1 MILVVPK
8 FIDGLAE
15 VEKQITDEK
24 LRTMCDNLDRS
35 GEDEVE
41 VIMPK
46 FELETTT
53 DLKDTLEKLGVKRI
67 FDPTGF
73 ITEMS
78 YQPLSIGAAVH
89 KGSSHWMQLR
99 LILFSVKIVVD
110 EKGTEAAAATG
121 MIAMMRLGPMPVLVH
136 ADHPFLFFIRHN
148 GQTLFGGRF
157 TEPQ

>member
-1 MILVVPK
+1 MLNIFKLPYTNGTQMILVVPK
-8 FIDGLAE
+8 YHDGLAD
-15 VEKQITDEK
+15 VEKQLTDEK
-24 LRTMCDNLDRS
+24 LRSMCDNLDRS

-89 KGSSHWMQLR
+89 K
-99 LILFSVKIVVD
+99 VKIVVD

-136 ADHPFLFFIRHN
+136 ADHPFLFFIRYN

>member
-8 FIDGLAE
+8 YHDGLAD
-15 VEKQITDEK
+15 VEKKLTDEK
-24 LRTMCDNLDRS
+24 LRSMCDNLDRS

-89 KGSSHWMQLR
+89 K
-99 LILFSVKIVVD
+99 VKIVVD

-121 MIAMMRLGPMPVLVH
+121 MIAMMRLGPMPILVH

-157 TEPQ
+157 NEPQ